1 MPSDQVALLINAG
14 LPSSDHLFPSDLFTT
29 AVEKKHLAAQDTLI
43 QRAIASERIPLISS
57 RAVMSLGTVAEIS
70 GATLGAHRIPL
81 LSLLLLVRR
90 RDRRNPVTFLVPPSS
105 SLCVEVE
112 EKDEEADHGKP
123 SKSLSRVNDCLSIH
137 WMD

>member
-90 RDRRNPVTFLVPPSS
+90 RRDRRNPVTFLVPPSS

-112 EKDEEADHGKP
+112 EKD
-123 SKSLSRVNDCLSIH
+123 
-137 WMD
+137 